1 MCCGQRNEEGW
12 REIGDVDCRHSIGD
26 ERWRSSGEEAR
37 KYREAQG

>member
-12 REIGDVDCRHSIGD
+12 REVVDVDCRHLIRD
-26 ERWRSSGEEAR
+26 KRCKNSGEEAR